1 MRTILLKDFKGSHGA
16 EDGPEP
22 RPTVVNADGFQEK
35 CHTEPKKHTNGI
47 C

>member
-1 MRTILLKDFKGSHGA
+1 MLPLLYKDFKGSHVA

-35 CHTEPKKHTNGI
+35 SHTKPKKHTDGI